1 VGRSSDPT
9 GDKTDNVLVHSEQEV
24 GGCHVKHNSVP
35 AVAVLHG
42 FLGGDMDHDV
52 HSMINIQGLLVF
64 AFAERT

>member
-1 VGRSSDPT
+1 LLAWVLSSGPVGRSSDPT

-42 FLGGDMDHDV
+42 FLGGRYGSRRAQHD
-52 HSMINIQGLLVF
+52 
-64 AFAERT
+64 